1 MQSKIFRLVI
11 LLATF
16 FIGISAVCVWF
27 LNRQTILEVSAITI
41 SNDIEP
47 KFEILNNDSQIT
59 EEDYAVYSVILVS
72 EQYNSELIVVSD
84 STSHG
89 LIADPTNISNKN
101 YQLSE
106 DIINDY
112 RSKNENDLK
121 LKDNFSVQNKVLFLS
136 EKEESQFFRKVQEN
150 GWVKFH
156 KKYPKAKGIVS
167 FSRIGFNQ
175 ENTQALVSVSFG
187 CGFLCGEGNFILLQ
201 KENGKWTIQ
210 NKIGLWVS

>member
-11 LLATF
+11 LLAAF

-27 LNRQTILEVSAITI
+27 LNRQTILEVPAINI
-41 SNDIEP
+41 SNEVGH

-59 EEDYAVYSVILVS
+59 EEDYAVYSAIPMS
-72 EQYNSELIVVSD
+72 KQYNSELIVVSD

-89 LIADPTNISNKN
+89 LIANATNLSNKN
-101 YQLSE
+101 YKLSK

-112 RSKNENDLK
+112 QSKDENNLK

-156 KKYPKAKGIVS
+156 KKYPKAKGIIS

-175 ENTQALVSVSFG
+175 EHTQALVSVSFG

-201 KENGKWTIQ
+201 KANGKWTIQ